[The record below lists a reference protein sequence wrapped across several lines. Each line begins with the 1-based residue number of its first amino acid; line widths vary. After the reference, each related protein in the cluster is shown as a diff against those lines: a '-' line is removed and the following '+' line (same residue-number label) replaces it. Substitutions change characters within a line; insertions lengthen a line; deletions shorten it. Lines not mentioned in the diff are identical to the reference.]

1 VDGVLGGYSHVNEPD
16 ISCSDDFLK
25 IILSERFSADVKTQP
40 LVALGIYIFS
50 FLSFKCNM
58 QMYKLCFSINF
69 FIIIGMS
76 DLQILEFQ
84 IVVLAL
90 VGLPKIY

>member
-25 IILSERFSADVKTQP
+25 IILSEPFSAHVKTQP

-50 FLSFKCNM
+50 FIQM
-58 QMYKLCFSINF
+58 QYANV
-69 FIIIGMS
+69 
-76 DLQILEFQ
+76 Q
-84 IVVLAL
+84 IVF
-90 VGLPKIY
+90 